1 MKSLLCQKREY
12 SWYTFF
18 PLIHPRSLWFVGCG
32 DLPEGCCGSLST
44 GYLRCCEIYGVSCLF
59 LRSWAAWTL
68 TTWTAPRSR
77 WRSWTVTPSP
87 RSRRRSSMPSSRTCP
102 APTGPKLP
110 IWTWVRECTT
120 GPECPRAGGRGEKGE
135 GRRERRG
142 SQTQPRQF
150 AVPNATSSD
159 SQYPWYLGRASAI
172 VRGQK
177 KLIKLLRTLLV
188 YESSTALTLR
198 TWNDQ

>member
-1 MKSLLCQKREY
+1 MKPLLCQRTEY

-18 PLIHPRSLWFVGCG
+18 PLIHPIPLACRLQGPARRLLWN
-32 DLPEGCCGSLST
+32 LTT

-77 WRSWTVTPSP
+77 WRSWTVTPSL
-87 RSRRRSSMPSSRTCP
+87 RSRRRSSMPSSRMCP
-102 APTGPKLP
+102 APTGPKLL
-110 IWTWVRECTT
+110 IWTWVCECTT
-120 GPECPRAGGRGEKGE
+120 GPERHRAGGREKGE
-135 GRRERRG
+135 RGEGRGERRDN
-142 SQTQPRQF
+142 QAQPRLCLLCQ
-150 AVPNATSSD
+150 VPPLPTQST
-159 SQYPWYLGRASAI
+159 PWYLGRASAM

-177 KLIKLLRTLLV
+177 KLNKLMRTLLP

-198 TWNDQ
+198 T